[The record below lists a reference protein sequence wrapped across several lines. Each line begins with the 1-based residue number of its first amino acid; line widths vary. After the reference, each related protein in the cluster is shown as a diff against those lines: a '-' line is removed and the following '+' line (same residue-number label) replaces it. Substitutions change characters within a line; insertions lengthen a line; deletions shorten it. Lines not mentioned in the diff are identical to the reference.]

1 MTITPIQNTLSA
13 PVIHSADIRSD
24 LTNNKEKADDTS
36 LSSQQQIINL
46 KKESAPNKQKQD
58 FNKLSERLQRIFNTP
73 DTALRFSIDNDTN
86 KIILKIVN
94 STTNEVV
101 QQIPTEL
108 ALQLSKFI
116 ASTLEQ
122 QGQVTDSTI

>member
-1 MTITPIQNTLSA
+1 MTIAPIQNTISS
-13 PVIHSADIRSD
+13 PVIQTVEIRSE
-24 LTNNKEKADDTS
+24 LTSSKERNDDVVVQSPQRVKLISESNT
-36 LSSQQQIINL
+36 
-46 KKESAPNKQKQD
+46 KKLNPD
-58 FNKLSERLQRIFNTP
+58 FNKLSESLQDIFNTP

-94 STTNEVV
+94 SATNEVV
-101 QQIPTEL
+101 QQIPSEL

-122 QGQVTDSTI
+122 QGHVTDSTI

>member
-1 MTITPIQNTLSA
+1 MTIAPIQNTISS
-13 PVIHSADIRSD
+13 PVIQTVEIRSE
-24 LTNNKEKADDTS
+24 LTSSKERNDDVVVQSPQRVKLISESNT
-36 LSSQQQIINL
+36 
-46 KKESAPNKQKQD
+46 KKLNTD
-58 FNKLSERLQRIFNTP
+58 FNKLSESLQDIFNTP

-94 STTNEVV
+94 SATNEVV
-101 QQIPTEL
+101 QQIPSEL

-122 QGQVTDSTI
+122 QGHVTDSTI

>member
-13 PVIHSADIRSD
+13 PVIHASDIRSD
-24 LTNNKEKADDTS
+24 LTNHKEKADDTAV
-36 LSSQQQIINL
+36 SSQQQVINL
-46 KKESAPNKQKQD
+46 KTESAPKKQKQD
-58 FNKLSERLQRIFNTP
+58 FNKLSERLQSIFNTP
-73 DTALRFSIDNDTN
+73 DTALRFSIDNDTK

-94 STTNEVV
+94 SATNEVV
-101 QQIPTEL
+101 QQIPSEL